1 LTKPRLSHIL
11 KVIKIYKGVMMTT
24 KEVSV
29 VEAKKH
35 FSDLLGQVAYGR
47 KRIRILKRGKPMA
60 VMVPPDENQEGERLS
75 KTAGWLESDDPFFE
89 MLEQIVR
96 ERGDHVPRISK
107 ASKS

>member
-1 LTKPRLSHIL
+1 
-11 KVIKIYKGVMMTT
+11 MTT

-29 VEAKKH
+29 VEARKH

-47 KRIRILKRGKPMA
+47 KRIRILKRGKSMA
-60 VMVPPDENQEGERLS
+60 AMVPPDENREGERLS
-75 KTAGWLESDDPFFE
+75 KTAGWLESDAPFFQ

-96 ERGDHVPRISK
+96 ERGDHVFRTSK